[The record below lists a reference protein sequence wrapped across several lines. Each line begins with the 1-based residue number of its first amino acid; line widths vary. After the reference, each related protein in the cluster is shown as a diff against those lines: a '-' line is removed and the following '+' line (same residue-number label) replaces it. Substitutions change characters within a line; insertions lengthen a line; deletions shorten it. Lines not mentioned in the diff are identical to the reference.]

1 MSQREVAIVGKN
13 NTKAAVTGQ
22 EELLVKVNSASQGS
36 ARTASIYRF
45 GGTIQTFPVKVNS
58 AAIANVGTAD
68 MTVNGAVL
76 KPGETVSFDAGDIN
90 NYFPENT
97 FTVDCTLSEVLVTF
111 IN

>member
-13 NTKAAVTGQ
+13 NTRAAVTGQ
-22 EELLVKVNSASQGS
+22 EELLVKVNSASQGT

-45 GGTIQTFPVKVNS
+45 GGVVQTFPVKVNS
-58 AAIANVGTAD
+58 AAIANVGTGNV
-68 MTVNGAVL
+68 TVNGAIL

-90 NYFPENT
+90 NYFPENM
-97 FTVDCTLSEVLVTF
+97 FTVDCTASEILITF